1 MKYLLLLS
9 LSFSIYASSFAQ
21 HVHSMQMEDS
31 SMKDMNMSDMGKDTK
46 QEMNMQ
52 SMTNSFSR
60 NLPMSRNGSGTSWL
74 PDAAPVY
81 AYMVHSKKWMYMFHG
96 NIFLR
101 YNKQDIG
108 NKGMRGGDQ
117 FDAPNMFGAM
127 GQRQI
132 GQKGLFHFGAML
144 SFDRLTEGGNGY
156 PLLFQTGES
165 WEGKPLV
172 DRQHPHDLFSE
183 LAVSYAYSFSKKA
196 DAFIYVGYPGEP
208 ALGPVTFMHRPS
220 GMNNPDAPI
229 AHHWEDATHITFG
242 VATLGFRYGKFKIE
256 GSSFTG
262 REPDENRYNFDKPRF
277 DSWSGRLSFNPNA
290 YWALQVSHGFVKSPE
305 ELHPSEDVNRTTASA
320 TYSYPFSAKSFI
332 SFTGLWGMNKI
343 KDEDASNAA
352 LLEAN
357 LRMNKLIVYT
367 RYEWVQKSGEE
378 LDILANG
385 LYSLNEFTLGASYDI
400 VQSKAIRMA
409 LGAQGTLY
417 HAPEALSFYGH
428 NPLAGEVYL
437 HFYPPLMRRM

>member
-1 MKYLLLLS
+1 MKYILLALLAC
-9 LSFSIYASSFAQ
+9 LNMPAFAQ
-21 HVHSMQMEDS
+21 HMHSMKMEDS
-31 SMKDMNMSDMGKDTK
+31 SMNGMNSIGTMNHMDMNMPGMS
-46 QEMNMQ
+46 
-52 SMTNSFSR
+52 SSFSR
-60 NLPMSRNGSGTSWL
+60 NLTMSRDGSGTSWL
-74 PDAAPVY
+74 PDAAPIY

-108 NKGMRGGDQ
+108 NKGTRGGDQ
-117 FDAPNMFGAM
+117 FDAPNMLGAM

-132 GQKGLFHFGAML
+132 GKNGLFHFGAMVSL
-144 SFDRLTEGGNGY
+144 DRLTEGGNGY

-165 WEGKPLV
+165 WNGKPLV
-172 DRQHPHDLFSE
+172 DRQHPHDLLSE

-196 DAFIYVGYPGEP
+196 DAFIYIGYPGEP

-229 AHHWEDATHITFG
+229 AHHWEDAMHITFG
-242 VATLGFRYGKFKIE
+242 VATLGFRYGKFRLE

-262 REPDENRYNFDKPRF
+262 RELDENRYNFDKPRF

-290 YWALQVSHGFVKSPE
+290 HWALQVSHGFIKSPE
-305 ELHPSEDVNRTTASA
+305 ELHPLEDVNRTTASA
-320 TYSYPFSAKSFI
+320 TYSYPFHEKSFL
-332 SFTGLWGMNKI
+332 SVTALWGMNKI

-357 LRMNKLIVYT
+357 LRMNKLIVYG

-378 LDILANG
+378 LNILIND
-385 LYSLNEFTLGASYDI
+385 LYSLNAFTLGASYDLI
-400 VQSKAIRMA
+400 QSNVIRMA

-417 HAPEALSFYGH
+417 HAPEVLSFYGH

-437 HFYPPLMRRM
+437 HFYPPLMKRMQM